1 MINKRVK
8 IKDVIESQLPRF
20 VLEDN
25 PKFADFL
32 RQYYI
37 SQEFQGGAIDLAE
50 NLDQYIKLDN
60 LVDNVINPDIILER
74 ACTST
79 DTEIVLSS
87 SDGLPDEYGLIK
99 IDDEIIT
106 YTERDNNTIK
116 GCIRGFSGI
125 SKYRDENNPEEL
137 IFEST
142 DTAAHVSGVIVFDTT
157 GYTAA
162 DYYYQSATITKMF
175 GIIRVRARGTS
186 GRSTPTTFRLGIT
199 NIDNDFYQLSN
210 ANPDSNANDLT
221 TLGIDS
227 LGLNQTIVI
236 DEGDTIEFIVNAQG
250 FPVWIQS
257 TGDGY
262 DTTTVLTTGITNAGA
277 STSTAVQNL
286 SVEFLKEYYIK
297 LKELYAPGSVSYTHL
312 TLPTTHCV

>member
-1 MINKRVK
+1 
-8 IKDVIESQLPRF
+8 
-20 VLEDN
+20 
-25 PKFADFL
+25 
-32 RQYYI
+32 
-37 SQEFQGGAIDLAE
+37 
-50 NLDQYIKLDN
+50 
-60 LVDNVINPDIILER
+60 
-74 ACTST
+74 
-79 DTEIVLSS
+79 
-87 SDGLPDEYGLIK
+87 
-99 IDDEIIT
+99 
-106 YTERDNNTIK
+106 
-116 GCIRGFSGI
+116 
-125 SKYRDENNPEEL
+125 
-137 IFEST
+137 
-142 DTAAHVSGVIVFDTT
+142 
-157 GYTAA
+157 
-162 DYYYQSATITKMF
+162 MF

-277 STSTAVQNL
+277 STSTACL
-286 SVEFLKEYYIK
+286 
-297 LKELYAPGSVSYTHL
+297 LYTSPSPRDLG
-312 TLPTTHCV
+312 